1 MKFVTHKI
9 LNPAGNSVQWEE
21 WLAKTAAEAK
31 PGIGLDGD
39 DGEGKGQVINTEGEE
54 AMTNFKDPK
63 PEEDGGKAKS
73 SKDKGEK
80 TAKITKAA
88 ITSLQNRL
96 AAYEP
101 KGVELTFK
109 KLQYT
114 LNEAQKIL
122 KQNPNSN
129 AQQLYSS
136 LSSIDGMEDEVLQWI
151 FTELS
156 RSHATDDF
164 ANYDFANDP
173 NSVQPATPPT
183 TPQAPMTASVKKA
196 GCGKEMGECS
206 DAGKVTEKH
215 TEACPGDPQNPE
227 PKTLINND
235 PNYQKTKGGAKGKD
249 KKEDAV
255 AKVVQKFQ
263 KVSSMDRLDKI
274 ILFASLSSNKNYP
287 IEYVEAMTG
296 IKVANLTA
304 EEKTWFKDFWLTM
317 YPAEYVDQMI
327 KDR

>member
-73 SKDKGEK
+73 SKGDKKPDKEEK
-80 TAKITKAA
+80 ESASAAKTK
-88 ITSLQNRL
+88 
-96 AAYEP
+96 E
-101 KGVELTFK
+101 
-109 KLQYT
+109 
-114 LNEAQKIL
+114 
-122 KQNPNSN
+122 
-129 AQQLYSS
+129 
-136 LSSIDGMEDEVLQWI
+136 
-151 FTELS
+151 
-156 RSHATDDF
+156 
-164 ANYDFANDP
+164 
-173 NSVQPATPPT
+173 
-183 TPQAPMTASVKKA
+183 A

-235 PNYQKTKGGAKGKD
+235 PNYQKGESTKGGAKGKD

-317 YPAEYVDQMI
+317 YPSEYVDQMI